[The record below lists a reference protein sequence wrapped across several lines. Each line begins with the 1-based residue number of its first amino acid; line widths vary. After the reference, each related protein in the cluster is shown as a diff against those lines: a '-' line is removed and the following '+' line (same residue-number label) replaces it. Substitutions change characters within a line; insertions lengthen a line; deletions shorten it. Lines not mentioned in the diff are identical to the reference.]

1 MLTFE
6 FLEFAAVGIL
16 IFILGRRAVMS
27 PCKLFLG
34 AVDCQMKNADD
45 EVGVK
50 MTHCDIVY
58 GFSPVS
64 YGLKWQPW

>member
-1 MLTFE
+1 
-6 FLEFAAVGIL
+6 
-16 IFILGRRAVMS
+16 MS

-58 GFSPVS
+58 GFCPVS

>member
-1 MLTFE
+1 
-6 FLEFAAVGIL
+6 
-16 IFILGRRAVMS
+16 MS

-50 MTHCDIVY
+50 MTHCAIVQASAQSLTDLS
-58 GFSPVS
+58 GSL
-64 YGLKWQPW
+64 GNK